1 MKKTLSILLALL
13 MAFTVVAPAFA
24 EEGGRTVTFVG
35 PSSSLITTNPAGE
48 DIGTPYYFVKTVDG
62 KPSFVEDPNGIY
74 YLANDGYYHT
84 AKELLETP
92 EELAQMPTYSPEIFA
107 VNTPV
112 SITSGENLSFMV
124 MTNEAYNAAT
134 ANVYINDVKAQ
145 TNEQGEYVVYVDR
158 DFTVRVNEESLLK
171 SYFNVILTSGE
182 GYSVKTLQGQNYSMV
197 PYGGSFSFRVRIVK
211 GFSGDPTVKVTRG
224 TNELAE
230 FLGEDADL
238 LNKIIGSETLSSTG
252 VDSEGCRIYTITNIT
267 SECKVSVSGIR
278 ETKKNDILTYF
289 KRIIKMILDVFHI
302 DTSFLGLEEVINLN
316 YYTVNINE
324 NINYGRYGATTEVQK
339 DKLLNYTLVTGTSN
353 DDPFR
358 MEQFN
363 VMGGESVTVEVVTY
377 SPEARDNLRVSWDPG
392 NPNGGYSNVWTAKRN
407 RATGE
412 TYYTTTFMI
421 DNINATTNVNITLN

>member
-13 MAFTVVAPAFA
+13 MAFTVLVPAFA

-35 PSSSLITTNPAGE
+35 PSSSLLTKNPAGE
-48 DIGTPYYFVKTVDG
+48 DIGEAYYFVKTVDG

-92 EELAQMPTYSPEIFA
+92 EELAGMPTYSPEKFA

-134 ANVYINDVKAQ
+134 ANVYINDVKAE
-145 TNEQGEYVVYVDR
+145 TNEVGEYVVYVDR
-158 DFTVRVNEESLLK
+158 NFTVRVNENDMLK
-171 SYFNVILTSGE
+171 TYFNVILTSGK

-197 PYGGSFSFRVRIVK
+197 PYGGSFSFRVKIAN
-211 GFSGDPTVKVTRG
+211 GYSGDPSVKVTRG

-238 LNKIIGSETLSSTG
+238 LNKIMGSETLTSTG
-252 VDSEGCRIYTITNIT
+252 VDSEGCRTYTINNIT

-302 DTSFLGLEEVINLN
+302 DTSFLGLDEVINLN

-324 NINYGRYGATTEVQK
+324 SINYEKYGAVTQLQK

-363 VMGGESVTVEVVTY
+363 VMGGESVTVEIVTY
-377 SPEARDNLRVSWDPG
+377 DEAARDNLRISWDPG
-392 NPNGGYSNVWTAKRN
+392 NPNGGYANVWTAKRN

-421 DNINATTNVNITLN
+421 DNITATTNVSITLN